1 MAGIP
6 LAHHLLK
13 HTPASVGLCVVLVSP
28 NDEMLWPYATVR
40 AVVPGLLD
48 DNKVFP
54 ALGPAFSKYEPS
66 KFEHVV
72 GFAQGLEPETNR
84 IIVSANVADRPQ
96 RIIEHN
102 TLVIVT
108 GSSCKDDMPFKSL
121 SNTETTKQ
129 GMQSLRER
137 TAAARSSVV
146 AGTGLRVS
154 S

>member
-54 ALGPAFSKYEPS
+54 ALGSAFSKYEPS